1 MTVFKI
7 QKYLDVFDRANV
19 IQAGETVTGTLRAAR
34 ERVPSIVRDEFLYSE
49 NECKRCG
56 LWSSRLVCACVFREK
71 VISYSKLGREER
83 SQRSLPAEV
92 LLRFTQPD
100 WLLSTIALE
109 MGAGLDS
116 KWLHHGNRSSLE
128 TDIQSEAL
136 ADYDYRTEGTFIP
149 DIKFVEETLH
159 LPAIDPYPGR
169 DGLTTW
175 QSIPLMLPV
184 AAFFIDAVDDALRK
198 KQWAARKPAWRPDE
212 IYNLMNRK
220 RLEFSSQLDF
230 LAKFFVELR
239 LEESGQSS
247 NPEHWAQSVG
257 FRWKPLGPLPGLPA
271 EEISPRDAEEYVERL
286 VKYFGEEG
294 SRVTRFSQDGGF
306 DVSSRH
312 LAVQVKHQASP
323 VGPQVVREI
332 FGVAM
337 AQGKRAAV
345 FARGTFTKSARA
357 FADENQIILFQY
369 FPALVPHSAAASRV
383 LQDGLLAEL
392 GL

>member
-1 MTVFKI
+1 MTVFKV
-7 QKYLDVFDRANV
+7 QKYLAVFDRANG
-19 IQAGETVTGTLRAAR
+19 IEPGARIEGSLRAAR
-34 ERVPSIVRDEFLYSE
+34 ERVPSIASEEFLYSE

-56 LWSSRLVCACVFREK
+56 LWSWRLVCECVFTEK
-71 VISYSKLGREER
+71 VVAYAKLDREQR
-83 SQRSLPAEV
+83 SQRSLPTEV

-100 WLLSTIALE
+100 WWLTDIAAE
-109 MGAGLDS
+109 MEAGLDGQ
-116 KWLHHGNRSSLE
+116 WVHHGNRTPLE
-128 TDIQSEAL
+128 SGIHAKAL
-136 ADYDYRTEGTFIP
+136 EDYDFRSNGAFGS
-149 DIKFVEETLH
+149 DIKFVEETLY

-212 IYNLMNRK
+212 IYNHMDRK
-220 RLEFSSQLDF
+220 RQEFINQLEFLS
-230 LAKFFVELR
+230 KFFVELR
-239 LEESGQSS
+239 LAESGQSS
-247 NPEHWAQSVG
+247 NPEDWAQSVG

-286 VKYFGEEG
+286 VRYFGEAG
-294 SRVTRFSQDGGF
+294 SRVTRYSQDGGF
-306 DVSSRH
+306 DVSSDH
-312 LAVQVKHQASP
+312 LAVQVKHQTSP

-345 FARGTFTKSARA
+345 FARGAFTKSAKV

-369 FPALVPHSAAASRV
+369 FPTLEPHSAAASRV